1 MSTQH
6 RILRAAES
14 LFARQGYDSTT
25 IDQVARSAGLT
36 KGAVYYFF
44 KNKAELFCTIVDEGV
59 GYIEKECCAM
69 LEARRSTREIAQDVI
84 AFYVNISY
92 DNASLFL
99 ILFGSRS
106 ADPDIRA
113 MFDERIRRLLDC
125 IRKVFQSGMDGG
137 LLRPV
142 DTGILSRM
150 FAGLIYGLLA
160 LPEPPEREAAAESLR
175 ALLETGIF
183 ALGRERET

>member
-1 MSTQH
+1 MSTQQQ
-6 RILRAAES
+6 ILSAAES

-25 IDQVARSAGLT
+25 IDQIARAAGLT

-44 KNKAELFCTIVDEGV
+44 KSKAELFCLIVDQGI
-59 GYIEKECCAM
+59 GYIEKECRAM

-84 AFYVNISY
+84 SFYVNMSY
-92 DNASLFL
+92 DNASIFL
-99 ILFGSRS
+99 ILFGRRS
-106 ADPDIRA
+106 ADPDVRVL
-113 MFDERIRRLLDC
+113 FDERVRRLLDC
-125 IRKVFQSGMDGG
+125 IRGIFQSGMDGG

-142 DTGILSRM
+142 DAGILARM

-175 ALLETGIF
+175 ALIETGIF
-183 ALGRERET
+183 ASGEERGA